1 VAYLHQIPLA
11 RLVIPLMLGI
21 AAALSLSHLTLGNWF
36 YLMAALLIGLMALLS
51 SKGQNWSA
59 WFGFTASVF
68 FILLG
73 IQLVEINTAK
83 GNSNYFGN
91 HLQDGNYIVGTI
103 TQPPQVKAKSVKTVV
118 EVESIKT
125 KQGWVKANGS
135 ILAYFEPNDMSYA
148 LAYGDKLLLNISVDE
163 VKPPTNPGQFDYK
176 AFLARK
182 GIYHQAFIKEADY
195 TFIESHTG
203 NPIMQW
209 VYNIRDYM
217 RWLLGEHGL
226 KGSQLAVASALVLG
240 YDDDVDPDLLQAYS
254 ASGTLHVLSVS
265 GMHAGL
271 VFILLSGLLAFAGQ
285 SKKARFIRVVVI
297 VVSLFLYALLTG
309 FSPPVLRAAV
319 MFSLLAIGQSSTQ
332 YTNNYNILAGSC
344 LLMLLSNP
352 FLLADVGFQLSYSA
366 VLGIALFY
374 PCLHRAFDLH
384 ERLEIYPLRKPLLAK
399 GIIKPYN
406 WLVTSAWSVMAMSVA
421 AQLATLPLG
430 LYYFH
435 QFPVY
440 FIAAN
445 LIIIP
450 LSVLCIWGGMLLLLF
465 SWIPMV
471 NNATG
476 WLLNNMVQLLN
487 NLALY
492 SEGLPYATWGNF
504 KLANV
509 EVFALYVIIIAA
521 LIALKLARK
530 RWLYAALAT
539 SVVFMGFRIMQK
551 NEDLHQQKLVVY
563 NINRA
568 SAVEVIN
575 GDKSLLIA
583 DTLSTP
589 GSINYKFNIEAG
601 QWYFGISDRV
611 VNAPSTIAYHKP
623 PILVAGD
630 KTILLYTPKF
640 NSRNTTINGKVD
652 YIFISGSPYLD
663 YGLIEK
669 LKPTMVVFDGSNK
682 PAKVKAAVKK
692 LGVLGISCYNT
703 AIQGAWIVDL

>member
-1 VAYLHQIPLA
+1 MAYLHQIPLA
-11 RLVIPLMLGI
+11 RLVIPFMLGI
-21 AAALSLSHLTLGNWF
+21 AAALTLPHFAIGNWF
-36 YLMAALLIGLMALLS
+36 YLMAALLIGLMVWLS
-51 SKGQNWSA
+51 YKGQKRSA
-59 WFGFTASVF
+59 WFGFTATTF

-73 IQLVEINTAK
+73 IQLVELNTV
-83 GNSNYFGN
+83 SNNKAYFGN
-91 HLQDGNYIVGTI
+91 HLQAGNYIVGTI

-148 LAYGDKLLLNISVDE
+148 LAYGDKLLLNIAIDE

-182 GIYHQAFIKEADY
+182 GIYHQAYIKEADY
-195 TFIESHTG
+195 ILIESHTG

-209 VYNIRDYM
+209 VYNMRDYM

-226 KGSQLAVASALVLG
+226 KDSQLAVASALVLG
-240 YDDDVDPDLLQAYS
+240 YDDDIDPDLLQAYS

-271 VFILLSGLLAFAGQ
+271 VFIMLSGLLAFAGQ
-285 SKKARFIRVVVI
+285 SKRARIIRAVVI
-297 VVSLFLYALLTG
+297 VLSLFLYALLTG

-319 MFSLLAIGQSSTQ
+319 MFSLLAVGQSSTQ

-384 ERLEIYPLRKPLLAK
+384 ERLEVSTHRKPFLAK

-406 WLVTSAWSVMAMSVA
+406 WLVTSAWSITAMSVA

-445 LIIIP
+445 LVIIP

-465 SWIPMV
+465 SWIPIV
-471 NNATG
+471 NNAIG
-476 WLLNNMVQLLN
+476 WLLNNMVHALN
-487 NLALY
+487 NLALFA
-492 SEGLPYATWGNF
+492 EGLPYATWGNF
-504 KLANV
+504 KLAKV
-509 EVFALYVIIIAA
+509 EVFALYFIIIAV
-521 LIALKLARK
+521 LIALKSARK
-530 RWLYAALAT
+530 QWMYAALAT
-539 SVVFMGFRIMQK
+539 SVVFMGFRVVQK
-551 NEDLHQQKLVVY
+551 NDDLNQQKLVVY
-563 NINRA
+563 NINKN
-568 SAVEVIN
+568 SAVEVID
-575 GDKSLLIA
+575 GDKSLLIS

-589 GSINYKFNIEAG
+589 GSINYKFNIEAA
-601 QWYFGISDRV
+601 QWYFGIKNRI
-611 VNAPSTIAYHKP
+611 VNASSAIAYHNP
-623 PILVAGD
+623 PLLVAGD
-630 KTILLYTPKF
+630 KTILLYSPQF
-640 NSRNTTINGKVD
+640 NHRRTTIAGPVD
-652 YIFISGSPYLD
+652 YIIVSGPPYID

-669 LKPTMVVFDGSNK
+669 LKPKMVVFDGSNK
-682 PAKVKAAVKK
+682 PAKVKTVIKK
-692 LGVLGISCYNT
+692 LAELNIPYYNT
-703 AIQGAWIVDL
+703 AAKGAWVVNY